1 MDSKSPPIHFVIPC
15 AGVGARSGRDKPK
28 QYVDLAGEPM
38 IAHTLGAI
46 LQVESV
52 QTICLVVSPSDAYI
66 DDILLNHIKRHQEKI
81 FVVRRGGDTRA
92 QSVLAGLEHLRS
104 AGVSNNA
111 WVLVHDA
118 ARCLITPELINHLI
132 NTCSADAV
140 GGLLAIP
147 VSDTLKQE
155 RSGRVQSTLTRE
167 HKWAAQ
173 TPQMFKL
180 AILSQALEQGLQS
193 DSWTITDE
201 SSAIETLGLQPILA
215 LGHST
220 NLKIT
225 FAEDFELAQAL
236 LMARSQKIDT

>member
-15 AGVGARSGRDKPK
+15 AGVGARSGRDTPK
-28 QYVDLAGEPM
+28 QYADLAGEPM
-38 IAHTLGAI
+38 IAHTLSAI

-52 QTICLVVSPSDAYI
+52 HTICLVVSPNDAYI

-81 FVVRRGGDTRA
+81 VVVRRGGDTRA
-92 QSVLAGLEHLRS
+92 QSVLAGLTHLHF
-104 AGVSNNA
+104 AGVSNND

-118 ARCLITPELINHLI
+118 ARCLITPQLINHLI
-132 NTCSADAV
+132 NTCSADEV

-155 RSGRVQSTLTRE
+155 SIGRVQSTLTRV

-180 AILSQALEQGLQS
+180 ATLIQALEQGLQS
-193 DSWTITDE
+193 DSTTITDE

-225 FAEDFELAQAL
+225 YPEDFELAQAL
-236 LMARSQKIDT
+236 LTARSQKIDN